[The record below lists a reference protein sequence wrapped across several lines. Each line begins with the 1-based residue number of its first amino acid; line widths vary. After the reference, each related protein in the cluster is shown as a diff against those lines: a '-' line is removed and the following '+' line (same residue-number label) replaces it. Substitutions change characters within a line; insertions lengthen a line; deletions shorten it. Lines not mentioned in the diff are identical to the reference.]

1 MSIRA
6 HIWGHFSRLG
16 LVTALIACALDQ
28 AHKYWMI
35 HIYDM
40 PGRGLVRVTP
50 FLDLV
55 MVWNRGISYGL
66 FQQDSSMGRAVLIG
80 ISVITIAALMIWVAH
95 VREKWTALSLG
106 LIIGGALGNAIDRGV
121 YGAVADFFSLHA
133 YGFHWYVF
141 NLADV
146 AIVAG
151 VALLLYETFMGH
163 DGEGLKKAEKKP

>member
-1 MSIRA
+1 MDIRA
-6 HIWGHFSRLG
+6 NIWGRFSRLG

-35 HIYDM
+35 HVFDM
-40 PGRGLVRVTP
+40 PGRGLVRVAP

-66 FQQDSSMGRAVLIG
+66 FQQDSSLGRTVLIT
-80 ISVITIAALMIWVAH
+80 ISMVTILALMVWIAH
-95 VREKWTALSLG
+95 VRDKLTTLSLG
-106 LIIGGALGNAIDRGV
+106 LIIGGALGNALDRLI

-151 VALLLYETFMGH
+151 VALLLYETFRGH
-163 DGEGLKKAEKKP
+163 DSEGLKKAEK